1 VTVTEPQHPLHWPAH
16 LPRTAAKDRRQSA
29 FKVSPQRA
37 YSELV
42 EEVTRFGGHG
52 AIFSTNAPRRRDGRI
67 YSDALD
73 EPMQDP
79 GVAAYFTRDGRRVVF
94 ACDTFLTIWENL
106 RALHGTIEALRRIE
120 RNGAH
125 QLFNQAFTGFA
136 ALPAPGAAPWWTILG
151 VPATATAD
159 EITAAWRD
167 KQRALGATGNDAAR
181 AELNIARDKGLA
193 ERNAG

>member
-1 VTVTEPQHPLHWPAH
+1 MTLEPQHPLQWPAH
-16 LPRTAAKDRRQSA
+16 LPRTPVRDRRASA

-37 YSELV
+37 YTEML
-42 EEVTRFGGHG
+42 EEIERFGGQ
-52 AIFSTNAPRRRDGRI
+52 AIIVSTNAPRRRDGRI

-79 GVAAYFTRDGRRVVF
+79 GVAVYFSRTGKRVVF

-106 RALHGTIEALRRIE
+106 RALYGTIEALRRIE

-136 ALPAPGAAPWWTILG
+136 ALPAPAAAPWWTILG
-151 VPATATAD
+151 IQQTATAS
-159 EITAAWRD
+159 EINAAWKAKARE
-167 KQRALGATGNDAAR
+167 LGATGNEEAR
-181 AELNIARDKGLA
+181 TKLNVARDKGLA
-193 ERNAG
+193 ERGQP